1 MYENNTHSSDTR
13 LIDEAL
19 SSEPIK
25 NTFRLG
31 WEFIKLNQT
40 FTLTAVIILIV
51 LNIFGMIPVATLIFM
66 VLSAVFG
73 LVIQIH
79 VGKTF
84 YESQDI
90 KSYIHE
96 IKESSIDNILTRHVA
111 TAFGA
116 YMGWVVLL
124 LVSMFLFG
132 VIGGSMGII
141 NEQMNQVDLVNA
153 LAILGFP
160 LLLIALVLSYVQPLV
175 QANIIMA
182 NGIQEGFKAVF
193 TLFSIRLWRSAFQS
207 AYFKYVAGFGLVTL
221 LLLFFF
227 AFLVGLVANLSGLP
241 LVGNILLVILMYVF
255 MLIMAVGSMMS
266 RRIVEL

>member
-1 MYENNTHSSDTR
+1 MYENNIQNSETR

-19 SSEPIK
+19 ASEPIK

-31 WEFIKLNQT
+31 WEFIILNRK
-40 FTLTAVIILIV
+40 FTVTAMILFVV
-51 LNIFGMIPVATLIFM
+51 LNLFGMIPIASLIFM
-66 VLSAVFG
+66 LLSAVFG

-96 IKESSIDNILTRHVA
+96 IQESSIDKLLTQHVT

-116 YMGWVVLL
+116 YMGWLVLL
-124 LVSMFLFG
+124 SLVMLLFG
-132 VIGGSMGII
+132 FIGTNMGII
-141 NEQMNQVDLVNA
+141 TGQMNQADLVNA
-153 LAILGFP
+153 FVTLGLPMLLVALAF
-160 LLLIALVLSYVQPLV
+160 SYVQPLV

-182 NGIQEGFKAVF
+182 NGVQEGFKAVF
-193 TLFSIRLWRSAFQS
+193 TLFSTRVWRMAFQS
-207 AYFKYVAGFGLVTL
+207 AYFKYVAGFGLVII

-227 AFLVGLVANLSGLP
+227 AFIIGLLTSLSGLAI
-241 LVGNILLVILMYVF
+241 VGNSLMVLLMYVF
-255 MLIMAVGSMMS
+255 MLIMAIGSMMA
-266 RRIVEL
+266 RRIVEF